1 MNAGIVVYAIGM
13 MLFTMI
19 MGNAY
24 AAITVMTVASA
35 TRSCWPTAQT
45 RWSSACWL

>member
-1 MNAGIVVYAIGM
+1 M

-24 AAITVMTVASA
+24 AAITVMTEGIGYPFELAHGANPVVIGMLAL
-35 TRSCWPTAQT
+35 TCGFCGT
-45 RWSSACWL
+45 L